1 MIVKAI
7 ISVFLLLAALGGIS
21 FAADIRKGA
30 TLQVKADAL
39 WFEDAGKLARW
50 QRMKKRSDAPTL
62 AKLEQSMLRAREA
75 LQLVNPQTVKVL
87 DYETKT
93 GRVRVEMTGEG
104 RMQGTRWVVDEGAVE

>member
-1 MIVKAI
+1 VIVKAI
-7 ISVFLLLAALGGIS
+7 LAVFLLLAGLGGIS

-30 TLQVKADAL
+30 IVQVKANAL

-50 QRMKKRSDAPTL
+50 QRMKKKSDAPTL

-87 DYETKT
+87 DFDAKT
-93 GRVRVEMTGEG
+93 SRVRVEMTGEG

>member
-1 MIVKAI
+1 MRT
-7 ISVFLLLAALGGIS
+7 LLALAVLAAMS
-21 FAADIRKGA
+21 ASVLAADIRKGA
-30 TLQVKADAL
+30 TMQVKANTL

-50 QRMKKRSDAPTL
+50 QRMKKKSDAPTL

-75 LQLVNPQTVKVL
+75 LQLVNPQPVTVL
-87 DYETKT
+87 DFDAKT